1 MIELNASV
9 NATEFA
15 NYLIITTY
23 DDLITLAIIVG
34 LIAFVAGFFTNEF
47 RHWLKRK

>member
-1 MIELNASV
+1 MIELNGV

-23 DDLITLAIIVG
+23 DDIVTLAVVVAAIG
-34 LIAFVAGFFTNEF
+34 FVAGFLTSEF
-47 RHWLKRK
+47 RRFLKRK